1 MRNNR
6 LLFIITDL
14 GSFNNFISE
23 LCFYLIENF
32 EYEIHVI
39 CSPSKVISIK
49 NKFDFTNNLKFHFV
63 NIPRGFSLLQQIKS
77 SKELN
82 KLINEINPDLIHAH
96 FTTGIFTTILFKK
109 LKYEIWGTFHGLGS
123 VVTKGIRREIFK
135 LVELLCF
142 SRVNKI
148 IVLNNLDFELLKHS
162 YGNKAI
168 KGKSLGLGCD
178 LKKFNPVNFNSTG
191 RVSLKAQLNIATQI
205 VLTFTGRFVYFK
217 GFDIVI
223 NTFLKLI
230 DRHPQKF
237 KLLLIGG
244 TDPIHNTG
252 LTVDQE
258 IAVFNHPDIINIG
271 FTDEVERYLSI
282 TDIFVFPSKKEGI
295 PICVTEALAM
305 GVPVITFDSR
315 GCNELVIDKF
325 NGSLINNNMDL
336 YRSVE
341 SFLLEIENLSLEKK
355 TLNTLR
361 KNCFLEREK
370 LSRQNFILEQS
381 EWYLN
386 YFNS

>member
-1 MRNNR
+1 VRKSR

-14 GSFNNFISE
+14 GSFNNFIAE
-23 LCFYLIENF
+23 LCLHLINNF

-39 CSPSKVISIK
+39 CSPSKVINIK
-49 NKFDFTNNLKFHFV
+49 NKFDFSNKLNFHFI
-63 NIPRGFSLLQQIKS
+63 NIPRGFNLIQQIKS
-77 SKELN
+77 SRSLYN
-82 KLINEINPDLIHAH
+82 LINEINPDLIHAH
-96 FTTGIFTTILFKK
+96 FTTGIFTSILYKK

-123 VVTKGIRREIFK
+123 VVTKGIRREMFK

-142 SRVNKI
+142 ARINRI
-148 IVLNNLDFELLKHS
+148 IVLNTLDYDLLKPS
-162 YGNKAI
+162 YGNKVI

-178 LKKFNPVNFNSTG
+178 LKKFNPENFNSTS
-191 RVSLKAQLNIATQI
+191 RISLKAQLNIATQI

-223 NTFLKLI
+223 RTFLKLI

-237 KLLLIGG
+237 KLLIIGG
-244 TDPIHNTG
+244 LDPIHKTG
-252 LTVDQE
+252 LTVNE
-258 IAVFNHPDIINIG
+258 ENTCFNHPDIINVG
-271 FTDEVERYLSI
+271 FTDEVEKYLSI

-295 PICVTEALAM
+295 PICVTEALVM
-305 GVPVITFDSR
+305 GVPVLTFDSR

-325 NGSLINNNMDL
+325 NGLLVENNLSLD
-336 YRSVE
+336 RSVE
-341 SFLLEIENLSLEKK
+341 SFLSEIEKLVFDI
-355 TLNTLR
+355 NTFYLFR
-361 KNCFLEREK
+361 DNCFKNREK

>member
-1 MRNNR
+1 VRKNR

-14 GSFNNFISE
+14 GSFNNFIAE
-23 LCFYLIENF
+23 LCFYLTKNF

-49 NKFDFTNNLKFHFV
+49 DKFDFTDKLQFHFLK
-63 NIPRGFSLLQQIKS
+63 IPRGFNLIQQVKS
-77 SKELN
+77 SRNLY
-82 KLINEINPDLIHAH
+82 KLINDINPDLIHAH
-96 FTTGIFTTILFKK
+96 FTTGIFTATLYKK

-123 VVTKGIRREIFK
+123 VVTEGIRSAIFK
-135 LVELLCF
+135 FVEFFCF
-142 SRVNKI
+142 ARINRI
-148 IVLNNLDFELLKHS
+148 IVLNKLDFELLKHS

-178 LKKFNPVNFNSTG
+178 LKKFNPDNFNQTS
-191 RVSLKAQLNIATQI
+191 RINLKKELNIATQL

-223 NTFLKLI
+223 NTFLKLT

-244 TDPIHNTG
+244 IDPIHKTG
-252 LTVDQE
+252 LTANE
-258 IAVFNHPDIINIG
+258 EKTWGNHPDIINIG
-271 FTDEVERYLSI
+271 FTDEVEKYLSI
-282 TDIFVFPSKKEGI
+282 TDLFFFPSKKEGI
-295 PICVTEALAM
+295 PICVTEALVM
-305 GVPVITFDSR
+305 GVPVVTFDSR
-315 GCNELVIDKF
+315 GCNELVIDKY
-325 NGSLINNNMDL
+325 NGSLVKNNMSL
-336 YRSVE
+336 EHSVE
-341 SFLLEIENLSLEKK
+341 SFVLEIEKLLFDNNKMHLLQI
-355 TLNTLR
+355 
-361 KNCFLEREK
+361 NCLKDREK